1 MPMEQIIEW
10 LIHDYLAGLLDS
22 LVSPTKRVSV
32 VYLLS
37 AITIMII
44 WFAVLS
50 INKTEKKFSLNVVK
64 FFSPRIWLSKSARA
78 DYGLLL
84 INRLVIALATPV
96 FLSKIFV
103 TTLLF
108 YFFQKHLGSM
118 SAILSESPV
127 IVATVSYT
135 IFLFILDDFSRYI
148 THRALHQI
156 PILTEL
162 TLK

>member
-1 MPMEQIIEW
+1 M
-10 LIHDYLAGLLDS
+10 
-22 LVSPTKRVSV
+22 
-32 VYLLS
+32 
-37 AITIMII
+37 
-44 WFAVLS
+44 
-50 INKTEKKFSLNVVK
+50 
-64 FFSPRIWLSKSARA
+64 
-78 DYGLLL
+78 
-84 INRLVIALATPV
+84 IALATPV

-156 PILTEL
+156 TILWAFHKVHHTAEHLTPFTVFRTHPVEAWIFSIRSALVQGIAISIFVFPVSYTHL
-162 TLK
+162 TLPTNREV